1 MKVDVKCTVVGI
13 QFMVLGVK
21 YMVVVVKC
29 TILGAKYDTVRYSR
43 RYEVYISRCKVYSSR

>member
-13 QFMVLGVK
+13 QFMVLGEK

-29 TILGAKYDTVRYSR
+29 TILGAKYGTVRYSR
-43 RYEVYISRCKVYSSR
+43 RYEVY